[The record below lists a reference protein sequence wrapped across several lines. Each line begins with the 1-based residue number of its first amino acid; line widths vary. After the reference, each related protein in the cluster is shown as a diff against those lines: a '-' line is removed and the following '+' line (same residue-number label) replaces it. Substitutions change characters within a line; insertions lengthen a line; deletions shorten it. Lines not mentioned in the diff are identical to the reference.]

1 VQTWVDGDAPSYGW
15 LLRSY
20 VWLLLSRCGGD
31 RYAGRRYHVAGSGGV
46 FVAREPYKNSRGHV
60 TRFLGL
66 GTVGNTDKQ
75 KWLHALNLPPAASM
89 PQPQLYSVPPGSTV
103 SPKVEP
109 FGALWIPAHRVS
121 TRDNSNTGF
130 DRGAPPY

>member
-1 VQTWVDGDAPSYGW
+1 
-15 LLRSY
+15 
-20 VWLLLSRCGGD
+20 
-31 RYAGRRYHVAGSGGV
+31 VAGSGGV